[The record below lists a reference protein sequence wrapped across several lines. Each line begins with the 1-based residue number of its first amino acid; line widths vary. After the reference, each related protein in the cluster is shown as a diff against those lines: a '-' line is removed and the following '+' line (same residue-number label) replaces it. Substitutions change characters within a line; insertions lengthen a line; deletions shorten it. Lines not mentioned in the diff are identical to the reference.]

1 MSNASISTNKLS
13 IGYDAT
19 IVQRDLSFSLKPG
32 EMVCMLG
39 PNGCGKSTLLRTL
52 AGLQPPLEGEF
63 KLSTS
68 DFTTSLNSKLSSLNS
83 KDIALVLT
91 ERLSM
96 DNTTVHDVV
105 ALGRYPY
112 SSFLDGLT
120 KEDEAIIAD
129 SLRQVGFKDST
140 LNSPTSLNSQLSTLN
155 SFFNAHSDGEKQ
167 RILIA
172 KALAQQTPIILL
184 DEPTAHLDL
193 PHRLKQPVVLG
204 YIVAGVLVGPN
215 LLGENIVSHE
225 NVEAWG
231 NIGVLFV
238 LFCIGLE
245 FRLKNLFESGKTA
258 LVGAATIIIGMLV
271 LGYGVGRFAL
281 LDNMNSLFLAAM
293 LCMSSTTIVMKAID
307 EAGLSKARFV
317 KGATGILILEDIV
330 AVVLLVLLSSIA
342 VKNSFEGVELLKKV
356 GVLAITL
363 VVWFVVGILIIPTFL
378 RKVRKYL
385 NDETLIILAL
395 GLCLGMVLTAE
406 EAGFSSA
413 LGAFVMGMVLA
424 ETLEAHRIEHLMAPL
439 KNVFAAIFFVSVGM
453 MINPASL
460 VEYWSPILFVSLVI
474 IVGMIVFGTLGC
486 WWGGETMK
494 DAMSTGFSFVQ
505 IGEFSFIIAALGSK
519 LGVTDPAIY
528 PIIVAASVLTTF
540 LTPYIMKATVPCYN
554 FFYSHASARLKE
566 KIDRRELEV
575 AQAEQKTTGS
585 SENKFLAHSEK
596 VQHALRHTIVTKR
609 VVKLFFTNMSEN
621 DKKEENHA

>member
-1 MSNASISTNKLS
+1 M
-13 IGYDAT
+13 
-19 IVQRDLSFSLKPG
+19 VHDLYILMITAGVVSL
-32 EMVCMLG
+32 L
-39 PNGCGKSTLLRTL
+39 
-52 AGLQPPLEGEF
+52 F
-63 KLSTS
+63 KL
-68 DFTTSLNSKLSSLNS
+68 
-83 KDIALVLT
+83 
-91 ERLSM
+91 
-96 DNTTVHDVV
+96 
-105 ALGRYPY
+105 
-112 SSFLDGLT
+112 
-120 KEDEAIIAD
+120 
-129 SLRQVGFKDST
+129 
-140 LNSPTSLNSQLSTLN
+140 
-155 SFFNAHSDGEKQ
+155 
-167 RILIA
+167 
-172 KALAQQTPIILL
+172 
-184 DEPTAHLDL
+184 
-193 PHRLKQPVVLG
+193 LKQPVVLG
-204 YIVAGVLVGPN
+204 YIVAGILVGPH
-215 LLGENIVSHE
+215 LFGENLVNPE

-245 FRLKNLFESGKTA
+245 FRLKNLFASGKVA

-363 VVWFVVGILIIPTFL
+363 VVWFIVGILVIPTLL
-378 RKVRKYL
+378 RKVRPYL

-424 ETLEAHRIEHLMAPL
+424 ETLEAHRIEHLMEPL

-460 VEYWSPILFVSLVI
+460 LSYWPSILFVSFVI
-474 IVGMIVFGTLGC
+474 IIGMIIFGTLGC
-486 WWGGETMK
+486 WWGGETLK

-540 LTPYIMKATVPCYN
+540 LTPYIMKATLPCYN
-554 FFYSHASARLKE
+554 FLYQHASQRLRSKIEQREQDVERAEKSNSTSAEANFLSHA
-566 KIDRRELEV
+566 
-575 AQAEQKTTGS
+575 Q
-585 SENKFLAHSEK
+585 K
-596 VQHALRHTIVTKR
+596 VQHALRHTIITKR
-609 VVKLFFTNMSEN
+609 IVQLFYTNMSEN
-621 DKKEENHA
+621 DKKI

>member
-1 MSNASISTNKLS
+1 MVHDLYILMITA
-13 IGYDAT
+13 G
-19 IVQRDLSFSLKPG
+19 IVSL
-32 EMVCMLG
+32 L
-39 PNGCGKSTLLRTL
+39 
-52 AGLQPPLEGEF
+52 F
-63 KLSTS
+63 KL
-68 DFTTSLNSKLSSLNS
+68 
-83 KDIALVLT
+83 
-91 ERLSM
+91 
-96 DNTTVHDVV
+96 
-105 ALGRYPY
+105 
-112 SSFLDGLT
+112 
-120 KEDEAIIAD
+120 
-129 SLRQVGFKDST
+129 
-140 LNSPTSLNSQLSTLN
+140 
-155 SFFNAHSDGEKQ
+155 
-167 RILIA
+167 
-172 KALAQQTPIILL
+172 
-184 DEPTAHLDL
+184 
-193 PHRLKQPVVLG
+193 LKQPVVLG
-204 YIVAGVLVGPN
+204 YIVAGILVGPH
-215 LLGENIVSHE
+215 LFGENLVNPE

-258 LVGAATIIIGMLV
+258 AVGALTIIGGMLV

-342 VKNSFEGVELLKKV
+342 VKNSFEGVELLKKI
-356 GVLAITL
+356 GVLAVTL

-378 RKVRKYL
+378 RKVRPYM

-453 MINPASL
+453 MINPTSL
-460 VEYWSPILFVSLVI
+460 VSYWPSILFVSVVI

-494 DAMSTGFSFVQ
+494 DAMQTGFSFVQ

-540 LTPYIMKATVPCYN
+540 LTPYIMKATIPCYD
-554 FFYSHASARLKE
+554 FFYKHTSNSLRT
-566 KIDRRELEV
+566 KIDAREKAVE
-575 AQAEQKTTGS
+575 QAEQKSTGS
-585 SENKFLAHSEK
+585 SDEKFQSHAEK
-596 VQHALRHTIVTKR
+596 VQYALRHTIITKR
-609 VVKLFFTNMSEN
+609 MVSLFFRNMSEN
-621 DKKEENHA
+621 DQPTDKKDEKDA

>member
-1 MSNASISTNKLS
+1 MITA
-13 IGYDAT
+13 G
-19 IVQRDLSFSLKPG
+19 IVSL
-32 EMVCMLG
+32 L
-39 PNGCGKSTLLRTL
+39 
-52 AGLQPPLEGEF
+52 F
-63 KLSTS
+63 KL
-68 DFTTSLNSKLSSLNS
+68 
-83 KDIALVLT
+83 
-91 ERLSM
+91 
-96 DNTTVHDVV
+96 
-105 ALGRYPY
+105 
-112 SSFLDGLT
+112 
-120 KEDEAIIAD
+120 
-129 SLRQVGFKDST
+129 
-140 LNSPTSLNSQLSTLN
+140 
-155 SFFNAHSDGEKQ
+155 
-167 RILIA
+167 
-172 KALAQQTPIILL
+172 
-184 DEPTAHLDL
+184 
-193 PHRLKQPVVLG
+193 LKQPVVLG
-204 YIVAGVLVGPN
+204 YIVAGILVGPH
-215 LLGENIVSHE
+215 LFGENLVNHE

-245 FRLKNLFESGKTA
+245 FRLKNLVSSGKVA
-258 LVGAATIIIGMLV
+258 IVGAATIILGMMV
-271 LGYGVGRFAL
+271 LGYGVGRWAE

-317 KGATGILILEDIV
+317 KGATSILIFEDIV

-363 VVWFVVGILIIPTFL
+363 VVWFVVGILVIPTL
-378 RKVRKYL
+378 IRKVRPYL
-385 NDETLIILAL
+385 NDETLIILSL

-424 ETLEAHRIEHLMAPL
+424 ETLESHRIEHLMAPL

-453 MINPASL
+453 MINPSSL
-460 VEYWSPILFVSLVI
+460 LEYWPSILFVSFVI
-474 IVGMIVFGTLGC
+474 IIGMIVFGTLGC
-486 WWGGETMK
+486 WWGGETFK

-554 FFYSHASARLKE
+554 FLYKHASDRFRGKIDQREKDVELAEQTATGSDEDKFLSHA
-566 KIDRRELEV
+566 D
-575 AQAEQKTTGS
+575 Q
-585 SENKFLAHSEK
+585 
-596 VQHALRHTIVTKR
+596 VQHALRHTVVTKR
-609 VVKLFFTNMSEN
+609 VVKLFYTNMSEN
-621 DKKEENHA
+621 DKKAESENEPKDESKDA